1 MLVEQLLPSSPE
13 GVEEAGEE
21 VEGEELLGHRST

>member
-13 GVEEAGEE
+13 VVEEAGEE
-21 VEGEELLGHRST
+21 VEGEEL